1 MKKINYVDLI
11 TDCVVKPAVICPVRV
26 VADLVEEVY
35 MVTVKMRYY
44 LSHPNGTYEECN
56 ELSSDYNY
64 SCGAVLE
71 SLFDLVRR
79 RKES

>member
-11 TDCVVKPAVICPVRV
+11 TDCVIKPAVIFPVRV
-26 VADLVEEVY
+26 VADLAEEAY

-44 LSHPNGTYEECN
+44 LSHPNGTHEECK
-56 ELSSDYNY
+56 ELSNDYNY

>member
-1 MKKINYVDLI
+1 MKKVNYVDLI
-11 TDCVVKPAVICPVRV
+11 TDCVVKPALICPVTV
-26 VADLVEEVY
+26 IADLAEEAY
-35 MVTVKMRYY
+35 MTTVKIRYY

-56 ELSSDYNY
+56 ELSRDYNY
-64 SCGAVLE
+64 SCDAVLV

>member
-1 MKKINYVDLI
+1 MKKVNYVDLI
-11 TDCVVKPAVICPVRV
+11 TDCVVKPAVKCPVMV
-26 VADLVEEVY
+26 AADLVEEAY
-35 MVTVKMRYY
+35 MTTVKIRYY
-44 LSHPNGTYEECN
+44 LSHPNGTYEECK

-71 SLFDLVRR
+71 GLFDIVTR